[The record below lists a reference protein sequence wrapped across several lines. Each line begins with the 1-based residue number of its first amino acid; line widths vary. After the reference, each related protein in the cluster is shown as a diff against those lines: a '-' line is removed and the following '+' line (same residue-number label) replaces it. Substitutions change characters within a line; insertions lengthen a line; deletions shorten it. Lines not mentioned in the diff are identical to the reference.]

1 MMRFIRLLACGMIT
15 TGILLG
21 NACAKNTIAIGGSAT
36 AVKVGSPAIIANGI
50 DGKGITPYAMPL
62 DNKLVVFP
70 YDPNYVYPIL
80 GRSQLFTRIALA
92 PAEKVVGFYLSDQI
106 RWISHVAK
114 SRESVFV
121 MPLQDGLTNTA
132 TLVTTLRT
140 YDLSLKSVPASH
152 NWYQRVSWH
161 IPQSAFEEEI
171 EPADGLSAASDE
183 VSEHLP
189 AARDDSRL
197 AQRMAQPNEA
207 PSLLDV
213 KQLNF
218 NYSIEGDAPFKPS
231 MVFDD
236 GRTTWV
242 KLPEDADAPVFFA
255 LSRSGEAEPV
265 KPYPRDG
272 YMVVQRPLPHGLL
285 LKINKDEVRIKN
297 RERDCGFFSRD
308 CWKKNG
314 ASNIRTSD

>member
-1 MMRFIRLLACGMIT
+1 MIFA
-15 TGILLG
+15 GILLG
-21 NACAKNTIAIGGSAT
+21 NACAQHTMAAGSTAT
-36 AVKVGSPAIIANGI
+36 AVRVGSPAIIASSI
-50 DGKGITPYAMPL
+50 DGKGISPYAMPL

-70 YDPNYVYPIL
+70 YDPNYVYPVL
-80 GRSQLFTRIALA
+80 GRSQLFTRIALS
-92 PAEKVVGFYLSDQI
+92 PSEKVVGFYLSDQI

-171 EPADGLSAASDE
+171 EPAGVLSAASDGAPD
-183 VSEHLP
+183 HLP
-189 AARDDSRL
+189 AASKDSVD
-197 AQRMAQPNEA
+197 AQRVSEA
-207 PSLLDV
+207 LTLLDV

-297 RERDCGFFSRD
+297 RERNCGFFSRD

>member
-1 MMRFIRLLACGMIT
+1 MRRLTRVLACGMIT

-21 NACAKNTIAIGGSAT
+21 NAFAQNTIPAGGSAT
-36 AVKVGSPAIIANGI
+36 AVKVGSPAIIAGTI
-50 DGKGITPYAMPL
+50 DGKSITPYAMPL

-70 YDPNYVYPIL
+70 YDPNYVYPVL
-80 GRSQLFTRIALA
+80 GRSQLFTRIALT
-92 PAEKVVGFYLSDQI
+92 PSEKVVGFYLSDQI

-140 YDLSLKSVPASH
+140 YDLSLKSVPASQ
-152 NWYQRVSWH
+152 NWHQRVSWH
-161 IPQSAFEEEI
+161 IPQSVFEEEI
-171 EPADGLSAASDE
+171 DVAGGLSAASEGAPD
-183 VSEHLP
+183 HLP
-189 AARDDSRL
+189 VASSDSRIG
-197 AQRMAQPNEA
+197 QPDES
-207 PSLLDV
+207 PTLLDV
-213 KQLNF
+213 KHLNF

-285 LKINKDEVRIKN
+285 LKINRDEVRIKN
-297 RERDCGFFSRD
+297 RERDCGFFSRN

-314 ASNIRTSD
+314 ANNIRTSD